1 HGDRTGCGGR
11 GEGSRARRRRRR
23 IGHARRTCSSRRSGS
38 PHRRPM
44 AAGRPLLGRG
54 AHRARGRWR
63 TRRMVR
69 ETRNVVPG
77 AGATRAARHD
87 DDAHRGQRMVETTAD
102 VRRDIEL
109 TRERLSSTLDELEQK
124 LNVAQVVRD
133 HPWPALA
140 LALGAGVLLSGS
152 GADMKAA
159 AATVGATKGASS
171 KLADVVA
178 SLLTGVHSALNDRV
192 TSWVDELKGAIGAPM
207 STGRVESPIAD
218 RAD

>member
-1 HGDRTGCGGR
+1 
-11 GEGSRARRRRRR
+11 
-23 IGHARRTCSSRRSGS
+23 
-38 PHRRPM
+38 
-44 AAGRPLLGRG
+44 
-54 AHRARGRWR
+54 
-63 TRRMVR
+63 
-69 ETRNVVPG
+69 
-77 AGATRAARHD
+77 
-87 DDAHRGQRMVETTAD
+87 MVETTAD

-140 LALGAGVLLSGS
+140 LAVGAGVLLSGS
-152 GADMKAA
+152 GADLKAA

-171 KLADVVA
+171 KLAGALDDVVA